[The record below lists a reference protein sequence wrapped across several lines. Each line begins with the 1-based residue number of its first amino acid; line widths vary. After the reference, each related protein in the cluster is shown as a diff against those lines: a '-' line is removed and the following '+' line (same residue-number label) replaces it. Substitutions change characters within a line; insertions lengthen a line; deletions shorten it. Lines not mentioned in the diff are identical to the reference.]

1 MLIKKRLYYRGP
13 APTIEPS
20 HTTRA
25 AAAAAARVTISCRSF
40 NPGS

>member
-25 AAAAAARVTISCRSF
+25 AAAAARVTISCRSF